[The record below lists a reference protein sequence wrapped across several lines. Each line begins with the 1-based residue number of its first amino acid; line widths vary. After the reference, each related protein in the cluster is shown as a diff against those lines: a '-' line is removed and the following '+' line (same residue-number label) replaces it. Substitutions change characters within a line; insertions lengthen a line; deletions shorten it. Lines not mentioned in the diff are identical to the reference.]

1 MTARSSHCAR
11 GLAAGASLL
20 CALALPSI
28 AQATENGATITPFG
42 VLDFSA
48 GMLPPA
54 TPVGTVGFR
63 AGYYSANVQRD
74 DNGNDENNDFDLTV
88 KSYALAYIKMTE
100 AELFNA
106 SVGFGAVLPVIDIDG
121 SLTVST
127 PGGDIDIAGDD
138 FALGDMQFL
147 PIMLQWNAPPN
158 FFINASLQ
166 IQAPTGHYDVDNAFN
181 AGVNHWTIA
190 PMVGM
195 TYISDSG
202 FEISSRIQL
211 SFNTENPDTDYRSGV
226 EYLQEFAVG
235 QHVGSW
241 TLGVGGYAY
250 QQLTDDSGSGA
261 TDANRGRVFALGPAI
276 SFFEPGKPVVS
287 VHAYKEFGAENR
299 AEGYNV
305 AVRVGVSF

>member
-11 GLAAGASLL
+11 GLTAGATLL

-42 VLDFSA
+42 LLDFSA
-48 GMLPPA
+48 GISPPA

-63 AGYYSANVQRD
+63 ASYYSATVQRD
-74 DNGNDENNDFDLTV
+74 GDGNDKDNDFDLAV
-88 KSYALAYIKMTE
+88 KTYALAYIKMTE

-106 SVGFGAVLPVIDIDG
+106 SVGFGAVLPVVDIDG

-127 PGGDIDIAGDD
+127 AGGDIAIAGDD
-138 FALGDMQFL
+138 FAIGDMQFM
-147 PIMLQWNAPPN
+147 PIILQWNAPPN
-158 FFINASLQ
+158 LFVNASLQ
-166 IQAPTGHYDVDNAFN
+166 IQAPTGHYDQNNSFN
-181 AGVNHWTIA
+181 AGTNHWTIA
-190 PMVGM
+190 PTVGV

-202 FEISSRIQL
+202 FEVSSRIQL
-211 SFNTENPDTDYRSGV
+211 SFNTENPDTDYQSGV

-235 QHVGSW
+235 QHFGPW

-261 TDANRGRVFALGPAI
+261 SEANRGRVFALGPAI

-287 VHAYKEFGAENR
+287 LHAYKEFGAENR

-305 AVRVGVSF
+305 AVRVGMSF

>member
-1 MTARSSHCAR
+1 MTTRSLHCAS
-11 GLAAGASLL
+11 GLAAGVSLF

-28 AQATENGATITPFG
+28 ALATENGGTITPFG

-54 TPVGTVGFR
+54 TPVGTIGVR
-63 AGYYSANVQRD
+63 ASYYSATVQRD
-74 DNGNDENNDFDLTV
+74 GNGNERNNNFDLTV

-106 SVGFGAVLPVIDIDG
+106 SVGFGAVLPVVDIDG

-127 PGGDIDIAGDD
+127 PGGNLAIAGDD
-138 FALGDMQFL
+138 FAIGDMQFL

-158 FFINASLQ
+158 LFFNASLQ
-166 IQAPTGHYDVDNAFN
+166 IQAPTGHYDVNNSFN

-190 PMVGM
+190 PTAGV
-195 TYISDSG
+195 TYISDGG
-202 FEISSRIQL
+202 FEVSSRIQL
-211 SFNTENPDTDYRSGV
+211 SFNTENPDTNYQSGI

-235 QHVGSW
+235 QHFGAW

-250 QQLTDDSGSGA
+250 QQLTDDTGPRSGDG
-261 TDANRGRVFALGPAI
+261 NRGRVFALGPAI

-287 VHAYKEFGAENR
+287 MHAYKEFGAENR

-305 AVRVGVSF
+305 AIRVGMSF